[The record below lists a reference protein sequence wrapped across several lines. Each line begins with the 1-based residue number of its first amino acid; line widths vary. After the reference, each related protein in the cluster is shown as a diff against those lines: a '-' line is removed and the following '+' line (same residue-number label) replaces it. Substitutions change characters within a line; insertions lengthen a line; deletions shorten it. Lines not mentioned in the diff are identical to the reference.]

1 MNKIFFIGQH
11 EKFEISRNK
20 TWIENIPA
28 RNFKNDWK
36 EPLNIKKRPNG
47 LEPTKLWGTK
57 HDKNAIFLIDSLQR
71 SQRFCSVTVTVP
83 SPFRPRPVTIPSPSR
98 RSKSSNVLKRS

>member
-57 HDKNAIFLIDSLQR
+57 HDKKAIFLIDLLLKL
-71 SQRFCSVTVTVP
+71 
-83 SPFRPRPVTIPSPSR
+83 SPF
-98 RSKSSNVLKRS
+98 

>member
-1 MNKIFFIGQH
+1 MHENFFKELFQNKTIKLQLLWSIISLFLKIENKTDYYIVH

-36 EPLNIKKRPNG
+36 ELLHIKKGPNG
-47 LEPTKLWGTK
+47 LEPTEL
-57 HDKNAIFLIDSLQR
+57 
-71 SQRFCSVTVTVP
+71 
-83 SPFRPRPVTIPSPSR
+83 
-98 RSKSSNVLKRS
+98 

>member
-36 EPLNIKKRPNG
+36 EPLNIKKGPNG
-47 LEPTKLWGTK
+47 LEPTEL
-57 HDKNAIFLIDSLQR
+57 
-71 SQRFCSVTVTVP
+71 
-83 SPFRPRPVTIPSPSR
+83 
-98 RSKSSNVLKRS
+98 